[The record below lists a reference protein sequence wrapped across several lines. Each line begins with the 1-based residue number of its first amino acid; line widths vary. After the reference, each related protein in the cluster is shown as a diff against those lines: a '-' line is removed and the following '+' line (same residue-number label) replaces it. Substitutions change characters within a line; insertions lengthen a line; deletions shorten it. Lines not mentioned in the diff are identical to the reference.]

1 MSFSQRYGEL
11 SPFDARANQFK
22 VNQVLVIEV
31 FTNKPGCVESGRG
44 EKGAGAGGRHFDLF
58 AFSILEEIRLEV
70 VFTADSFSV
79 SGCRGIAGQ
88 GGRRFPP
95 LRQSPLCTNVCPE

>member
-1 MSFSQRYGEL
+1 M

-31 FTNKPGCVESGRG
+31 FTNKNLAASKVEGG

-70 VFTADSFSV
+70 VFTADSLNV
-79 SGCRGIAGQ
+79 SDVVA
-88 GGRRFPP
+88 
-95 LRQSPLCTNVCPE
+95 